1 MKFGFT
7 LPNNFGVTDPQDV
20 VELGVQAEQLGF
32 DSLWVNHHV
41 INVGYV
47 HDRLGHAPY
56 HDALITLTWL
66 AAHTKTATLGTSV
79 LVMPYLHPM
88 VLAKE
93 IATLD
98 HLCNGRITLGLG
110 VGSLPEENDILGAEY
125 DNRGEYSNEFIQ
137 VLHQLWTQDEATFNG
152 KYWNFEAVVTSPK
165 PLQNPHPP
173 IVIGGNRAPALKRVA
188 HLGDGWHPLGLSPEG
203 LRKRLAHIHQ
213 EAASIG
219 RKLTNFPIQVRR
231 DFQGVDRELIEAY
244 VEVGVTDL
252 VLSCNTGE
260 VKEISKTLDSFAKEF
275 IES

>member
-110 VGSLPEENDILGAEY
+110 VGSLPEENEILGAEY

-165 PLQNPHPP
+165 PLQNPQQILP
-173 IVIGGNRAPALKRVA
+173 
-188 HLGDGWHPLGLSPEG
+188 
-203 LRKRLAHIHQ
+203 
-213 EAASIG
+213 
-219 RKLTNFPIQVRR
+219 
-231 DFQGVDRELIEAY
+231 
-244 VEVGVTDL
+244 
-252 VLSCNTGE
+252 
-260 VKEISKTLDSFAKEF
+260 
-275 IES
+275 

>member
-110 VGSLPEENDILGAEY
+110 VGSLPEENEILGAEY

-152 KYWNFEAVVTSPK
+152 KYWNFEGVVTSPK

-260 VKEISKTLDSFAKEF
+260 VKEISKTLDSFANDF

>member
-7 LPNNFGVTDPQDV
+7 LPNNFGVSTPQDV

-98 HLCNGRITLGLG
+98 HLCDGRITLGLG
-110 VGSLPEENDILGAEY
+110 VGSLPEENEILGAEY
-125 DNRGEYSNEFIQ
+125 ENRGEYSNEFIE
-137 VLHQLWTQDEATFNG
+137 VLHQLWTQDEANFNG
-152 KYWNFEAVVTSPK
+152 KYWDFEAVVTSPK
-165 PLQNPHPP
+165 PLQKPHPP
-173 IVIGGNRAPALKRVA
+173 IVIGGNRAAALKRVA

-203 LRKRLAHIHQ
+203 ISKRLARIEQ
-213 EAASIG
+213 EARSIG

-231 DFQGVDRELIEAY
+231 DFQGVDSDLIEAY
-244 VEVGVTDL
+244 DKVGVSDL

-260 VKEISKTLDSFAKEF
+260 VEEISKTLDSFANDF

>member
-7 LPNNFGVTDPQDV
+7 LPNNFGVDAPEDAV
-20 VELGVQAEQLGF
+20 RLGVQAERLGF
-32 DSLWVNHHV
+32 DSLWVNHHI

-47 HDRLGHAPY
+47 HDRLGQAPY
-56 HDALITLTWL
+56 HDALVTLTWL
-66 AAHTKTATLGTSV
+66 AAHTNTAELGTSV

-98 HLCNGRITLGLG
+98 HLCGGRIILGLG
-110 VGSLPEENDILGAEY
+110 VGSLPEENEILGAEY

-152 KYWNFEAVVTSPK
+152 KYWNFEGVVTSPK

-219 RKLTNFPIQVRR
+219 RELTNFPIQVRR

-244 VEVGVTDL
+244 GEVGVTDL

-260 VKEISKTLDSFAKEF
+260 VKEISKTLDSFANDF

>member
-7 LPNNFGVTDPQDV
+7 LPNNFGVNDPQDV
-20 VELGVQAEQLGF
+20 VELGVQAEHLGF

-110 VGSLPEENDILGAEY
+110 VGSLPEENEILGAEY

-152 KYWNFEAVVTSPK
+152 KYWNFEGVVTSPK

-188 HLGDGWHPLGLSPEG
+188 HLGDGWHPLGLSPDG
-203 LRKRLAHIHQ
+203 LRKQLAHIDQ
-213 EAASIG
+213 EAALIG

-244 VEVGVTDL
+244 GEVGVTDL

-260 VKEISKTLDSFAKEF
+260 VKEISKTLNSFANDF

>member
-110 VGSLPEENDILGAEY
+110 VGSLPEENEILGAEY
-125 DNRGEYSNEFIQ
+125 DNRGEFSNEFIQ
-137 VLHQLWTQDEATFNG
+137 VLHQLWNQDEATFNG

-203 LRKRLAHIHQ
+203 LGKRLAHIHQ

-231 DFQGVDRELIEAY
+231 DFQGVDRELIDAY
-244 VEVGVTDL
+244 EEVGVTDL

-260 VKEISKTLDSFAKEF
+260 VKEISKTLNSFANDF

>member
-7 LPNNFGVTDPQDV
+7 LPNNFGVNDPQDV
-20 VELGVQAEQLGF
+20 VELGVQAEHLGF

-110 VGSLPEENDILGAEY
+110 VGSLPEENEILGAEY

-152 KYWNFEAVVTSPK
+152 KYWNFEGVVTSPK

-188 HLGDGWHPLGLSPEG
+188 HLGDGWHPLGLSPDG
-203 LRKRLAHIHQ
+203 LRKQLAHIDQ
-213 EAASIG
+213 EAALIG

-244 VEVGVTDL
+244 GEVGVTDL

-260 VKEISKTLDSFAKEF
+260 VKEISKTLDSFANDF

>member
-20 VELGVQAEQLGF
+20 VELGVQAEHLGF

-110 VGSLPEENDILGAEY
+110 VGSLPEENEILGAEY
-125 DNRGEYSNEFIQ
+125 DNRGEFSNEFIQ

-203 LRKRLAHIHQ
+203 LGKRLAHIHQ

-231 DFQGVDRELIEAY
+231 DFQGVDRELIDAY
-244 VEVGVTDL
+244 EEVGVTDL

-260 VKEISKTLDSFAKEF
+260 VKEISKTLNSFANDF

>member
-7 LPNNFGVTDPQDV
+7 LPNNFGVTNPKDV
-20 VELGVQAEQLGF
+20 VELGVQAEELGF

-47 HDRLGHAPY
+47 HDRLGQAPY

-98 HLCNGRITLGLG
+98 HLCDGRITLGLG
-110 VGSLPEENDILGAEY
+110 VGSLPEENEILGAEY
-125 DNRGEYSNEFIQ
+125 DNRGQYSNEFIE
-137 VLHQLWTQDEATFNG
+137 VLRQLWTQDEATFSG

-165 PLQNPHPP
+165 PLQKPHPP
-173 IVIGGNRAPALKRVA
+173 MVIGGNRAAALKRVA
-188 HLGDGWHPLGLSPEG
+188 HLGDGWHPLGLSPES
-203 LRKRLAHIHQ
+203 LSKRLAQIQQ

-219 RKLTNFPIQVRR
+219 RNLKNFPIQVRR
-231 DFQGVDRELIEAY
+231 DFQGVDRDLIEAY
-244 VEVGVTDL
+244 GEVGVTDL

-260 VKEISKTLDSFAKEF
+260 VTEISKTLDSFAKDF
-275 IES
+275 IQP